1 MVNKKE
7 LRKIYRKQLIDE
19 VTNKLLKVLDFT
31 GLDEINGLIINY
43 REMKKSR
50 SISGKIKK
58 LYYVNKEFNYI
69 KVDMDYGEYD
79 ITDLDIGDLDTTDL
93 EMISFNKFCGYYK
106 NNNFINLSS
115 EYEN

>member
-1 MVNKKE
+1 
-7 LRKIYRKQLIDE
+7 
-19 VTNKLLKVLDFT
+19 
-31 GLDEINGLIINY
+31 
-43 REMKKSR
+43 
-50 SISGKIKK
+50 
-58 LYYVNKEFNYI
+58 
-69 KVDMDYGEYD
+69 MDYGEYD